1 MKLCRPVWRYQFKP
15 GSSTVTFALNLPGR
29 GFSLEETP
37 YKGSYATS
45 TKPISPKLVQRVPNI
60 REQYI
65 GIQIEILSLCYCAE
79 FSNFALSGPSMRQN
93 IK

>member
-37 YKGSYATS
+37 CKGSYATS